1 VDVTRKGLK
10 RDKFA
15 LEVQHGLEY
24 VSGHRRM
31 MIRYGSIGAAVV
43 VLALGFYF
51 YQRHQSTLR
60 QQAVETAMRIENAT
74 IGPAQTEYA
83 IAYPTDG
90 ERNTAARK
98 AWSDVASRFG
108 GSNEG
113 VVAEYFL
120 GAHAADDGKVQEA
133 QKRFQAVIDS
143 GKTEYVALAKLAMGA
158 VLAGGVALA
167 AAEPAAAG
175 VSVGIG
181 IGIPGGYYGGHPGRW
196 CYWHPG
202 YCRGY
207 GGVYAPG
214 VYWAGHG
221 YWYGNR
227 WWGHRYWY
235 GRGWRYR

>member
-24 VSGHRRM
+24 VSGHRKM

-83 IAYPTDG
+83 IAYPTDA

-98 AWSDVASRFG
+98 AWSDVASRFS

-113 VVAEYFL
+113 MVAEYFL

-133 QKRFQAVIDS
+133 QKHFQAVIDS
-143 GKTEYVALAKLAMGA
+143 GKTEYVALAKLAMAQLYGSQGKQA
-158 VLAGGVALA
+158 EGEKLIQSLIDHPTTLVSKEAATVALA
-167 AAEPAAAG
+167 HLVASTDCPRARKMLEPLRNVERSE
-175 VSVGIG
+175 VSQAVLRAVGDL
-181 IGIPGGYYGGHPGRW
+181 P
-196 CYWHPG
+196 CK
-202 YCRGY
+202 
-207 GGVYAPG
+207 
-214 VYWAGHG
+214 
-221 YWYGNR
+221 
-227 WWGHRYWY
+227 
-235 GRGWRYR
+235 

>member
-24 VSGHRRM
+24 VSGHRKM
-31 MIRYGSIGAAVV
+31 MVRYGSIGAAVI

-83 IAYPTDG
+83 IAYPTDA

-143 GKTEYVALAKLAMGA
+143 GKTEYVALAKLAMAQLYGSQGKQA
-158 VLAGGVALA
+158 EGEKLIQSLIDHPTTLVSKEAATVALA
-167 AAEPAAAG
+167 HLVASTDCPRARKMLEPLRNIERSE
-175 VSVGIG
+175 VSQAVLRAVGDL
-181 IGIPGGYYGGHPGRW
+181 P
-196 CYWHPG
+196 CK
-202 YCRGY
+202 
-207 GGVYAPG
+207 
-214 VYWAGHG
+214 
-221 YWYGNR
+221 
-227 WWGHRYWY
+227 
-235 GRGWRYR
+235 

>member
-24 VSGHRRM
+24 VSGHRKM
-31 MIRYGSIGAAVV
+31 MIRYGAIGAAVV

-83 IAYPTDG
+83 IAYPTDA

-98 AWSDVASRFG
+98 AWSDVASRFS

-113 VVAEYFL
+113 MVAEYFL

-133 QKRFQAVIDS
+133 QKHFQTVIDS
-143 GKTEYVALAKLAMGA
+143 GKTEYVALAKLAMAQLYGSQGKQA
-158 VLAGGVALA
+158 EGEKLIQSLIDHPTTLVSKEAATVALA
-167 AAEPAAAG
+167 HLVASTDCPRARKMLEPLRNVERSE
-175 VSVGIG
+175 VSQAVLRAVGDL
-181 IGIPGGYYGGHPGRW
+181 P
-196 CYWHPG
+196 CK
-202 YCRGY
+202 
-207 GGVYAPG
+207 
-214 VYWAGHG
+214 
-221 YWYGNR
+221 
-227 WWGHRYWY
+227 
-235 GRGWRYR
+235 